1 MKKIYR
7 ILDANVNRAAE
18 GIRVVEDICR
28 FSFENED
35 LTKKLRNSRHA
46 IRKNLKDFDSHILRH
61 RDSNHDIGKRIT
73 AKNKLDKKDSLKQII
88 TANFKRALEATR
100 VIEEISKTTANM
112 YEIGKIYENIRYE
125 LYYLEKDV
133 LGLLNKKTIPKGIY
147 GITFER
153 FSNGKTNIQIVKEMI
168 ENGIKII
175 QYREKDKS
183 FKKMYEEATILR
195 EMTKKANVLFII
207 NDHIE
212 LAQMVDVDGVHI
224 GQDDWPLEEVRKLLG
239 DEKIIG
245 LSTHSKEQAIEAV
258 KLGADYIGVGP
269 IFDTKTKEYATV
281 GIEYLEFVAQN
292 IKIPFVAIGGI
303 KEGNIKE
310 VVNAGA
316 KSIALVTEIT
326 MAKNMKEKIEK
337 LSNLMHQT

>member
-28 FSFENED
+28 FNFENEN
-35 LTKKLRNSRHA
+35 LTKKLRDVRHA
-46 IRKNLKDFDSHILRH
+46 IRKNLKDFDSHMLRH
-61 RDSNHDIGKRIT
+61 RDSNHDIGKKIT
-73 AKNKLDKKDSLKQII
+73 IGNELDKKESLKQII
-88 TANFKRALEATR
+88 IANFKRALEAIR
-100 VIEEISKTTANM
+100 VVEEISKTTSNM
-112 YEIGKIYENIRYE
+112 YKIGKIYENIRYE

-133 LGLLNKKTIPKGIY
+133 LGILNKKIIPKGIY
-147 GITFER
+147 GITFEK
-153 FSNGKTNIQIVKEMI
+153 FSNGRTNIEIVRKMI
-168 ENGIKII
+168 ENGIKIV

-183 FKKMYEEATILR
+183 FKEMYEEALILR
-195 EMTKKANVLFII
+195 EMTKEADVLFII

-212 LAQMVDVDGVHI
+212 LAQMVDADGVHI
-224 GQDDWPLEEVRKLLG
+224 GQDDWPLKEVRKLIG
-239 DEKIIG
+239 DDKIIG

-258 KLGADYIGVGP
+258 ELGADYIGAGP
-269 IFDTKTKEYATV
+269 IFDTNTKDYATV

-310 VVNAGA
+310 VVDAGA

-326 MAKNMKEKIEK
+326 MAKNIKEKIEK
-337 LSNLMHQT
+337 LNRLIN